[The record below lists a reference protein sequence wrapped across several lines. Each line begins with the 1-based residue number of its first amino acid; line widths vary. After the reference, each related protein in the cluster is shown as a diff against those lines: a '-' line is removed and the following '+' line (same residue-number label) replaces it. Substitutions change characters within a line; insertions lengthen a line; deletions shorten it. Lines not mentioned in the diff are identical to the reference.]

1 MSHSDEMV
9 VQLIAFLVVVVVAS
23 GGLLAVVAANRR
35 CRHPLNSRVTLI
47 DLQYRPVGWHC
58 NDCGRD
64 RVSV

>member
-1 MSHSDEMV
+1 MSNSAGMM
-9 VQLIAFLVVVVVAS
+9 VQLIAFLVAVVLAV
-23 GGLLAVVAANRR
+23 GGLLAVVAASRR

-58 NDCGRD
+58 KNCGRD